1 MNEVFEHDN
10 RRYERNVAFMKSPQQ
25 RHLLLLLIPANYV
38 MVVIARLLG
47 GTGFPESLWDLG
59 KLTSTF
65 VSCVV
70 AVVLAVAIH
79 WSIYGRRRSSD
90 RQPNPS
96 EVHREA
102 GLR

>member
-10 RRYERNVAFMKSPQQ
+10 RRYEGNVAAVKSPRQ
-25 RHLLLLLIPANYV
+25 RHLLLLLIPVFYV
-38 MVVIARLLG
+38 MTVIARLLG

-59 KLTSTF
+59 ELTSTL
-65 VSCVV
+65 VSMVIG
-70 AVVLAVAIH
+70 VVLAVAIH

-90 RQPNPS
+90 RPPDPS

>member
-1 MNEVFEHDN
+1 VHEEFERYN
-10 RRYERNVAFMKSPQQ
+10 QKYERNLAAMKSPRQ
-25 RHLLLLLIPANYV
+25 RHLLLLLIPVFYV
-38 MVVIARLLG
+38 ITVIARLLG

-59 KLTSTF
+59 DRTSTF
-65 VSCVV
+65 VSMVIG
-70 AVVLAVAIH
+70 VVLAVAIH

-96 EVHREA
+96 VVHGEA